1 MFRVA
6 ARATRTASHG
16 EGIGTRKWCPAVSVR
31 VDSLVSALQVG
42 TRWKEQMRG
51 ILAFLAV
58 LLVIGFVA
66 EYWRMLLALCFIGVA
81 VACAIAWMPTVTRAA
96 GRKWAVFQQPRRQQR
111 EQVRRRL
118 ACFPLAGL
126 LGFENEGIAPV
137 AVNAPSSARAIR
149 VLEIN
154 SAFEDVIVE
163 RVLFPR
169 HVGSRQIESDA

>member
-96 GRKWAVFQQPRRQQR
+96 ARKWAAFQQHRRQQR
-111 EQVRRRL
+111 EQVRMEQARL
-118 ACFPLAGL
+118 A
-126 LGFENEGIAPV
+126 
-137 AVNAPSSARAIR
+137 ARADEEHELYLRGDARGIYGQ
-149 VLEIN
+149 
-154 SAFEDVIVE
+154 
-163 RVLFPR
+163 FPPADLD
-169 HVGSRQIESDA
+169 EL